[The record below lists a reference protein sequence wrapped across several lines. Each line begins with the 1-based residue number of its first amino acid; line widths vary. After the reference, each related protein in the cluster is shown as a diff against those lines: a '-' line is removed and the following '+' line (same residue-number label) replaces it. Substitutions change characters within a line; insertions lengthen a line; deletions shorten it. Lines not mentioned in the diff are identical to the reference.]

1 MESGIR
7 KFYIVKVIYIIYDV
21 NIKVKE
27 IIGIFRIIDLVIFFL
42 GINIVESS
50 IIVKGFFYVKW
61 FSFIFVCIF

>member
-50 IIVKGFFYVKW
+50 IIVLRDFF
-61 FSFIFVCIF
+61 I